1 MQLPRKD
8 RTQLLIAI
16 GGAAL
21 GLLLAANIGFEFGLV
36 TTAPDQPL
44 DRYQSIRQIEAA
56 NYCTSTSDCVLVR
69 GGDWSDGQ
77 CRWGNI
83 LVNAT
88 EAHRMPQ
95 LCDMATSPR
104 LYFVH
109 SEAPPGMDRPRCV
122 AGRCVPGQ

>member
-1 MQLPRKD
+1 VPLPKQD
-8 RTQLLIAI
+8 RNEYLIAV

-56 NYCTSTSDCVLVR
+56 NYCAVSSDCIMIR

-83 LVNAT
+83 LVNAA

-95 LCDMATSPR
+95 LCDMAIPSR
-104 LYFVH
+104 LYFIH
-109 SEAPPGMDRPRCV
+109 SEAPSGMDRPQCV